1 MHDPPREMKRR
12 LLAILIASATCTVAM
27 GAPPRVATVKVDDI
41 LRKLDSTAKANE
53 EFKAKREALAKDGR
67 KIALDEVLA
76 DLEIRRGKLA
86 DNAGLDEET
95 RKKLLR
101 EYMVKQQEAR
111 SLQEEFQNFTSE
123 KQQALNAELVASIRQ
138 RLTLIHSTAEKIAKD
153 EGYDWVF
160 DSSGI
165 SNTGVPLMLYAKT
178 PNDLTDRVLTVLQP
192 PPAPTPAPGT
202 PVTKPKQR

>member
-1 MHDPPREMKRR
+1 MA
-12 LLAILIASATCTVAM
+12 LATCVAAVA
-27 GAPPRVATVKVDDI
+27 APPRVATVRVDDI

-53 EFKAKREALAKDGR
+53 EYKAKRDAISKDSR
-67 KIALDEVLA
+67 KAAIDEIIA

-86 DNAGLDEET
+86 ENANIDQET

-111 SLQEEFQNFTSE
+111 SLQEDFNNFSNE
-123 KQQALNAELVASIRQ
+123 KQQVLNAELVADIRK
-138 RLTLIHSTAEKIAKD
+138 RLTLIRSTAEKIAKD

-178 PNDLTDRVLTVLQP
+178 PNDLTERVLTALQP
-192 PPAPTPAPGT
+192 PPPAPAPAPTP
-202 PVTKPKQR
+202 VKKPKQR

>member
-1 MHDPPREMKRR
+1 MKRR
-12 LLAILIASATCTVAM
+12 LLAILIASTACTVAM
-27 GAPPRVATVKVDDI
+27 AAPPRVATVKVDDI

-86 DNAGLDEET
+86 DNASLDEET
-95 RKKLLR
+95 RKKLFR
-101 EYMVKQQEAR
+101 EYMIKQQEAR

-138 RLTLIHSTAEKIAKD
+138 RLTLIHSTAEKIAKE

-178 PNDLTDRVLTVLQP
+178 PNDLTERVLTALQP
-192 PPAPTPAPGT
+192 PPAPAPAPAS
-202 PVTKPKQR
+202 PVIKPKQR

>member
-1 MHDPPREMKRR
+1 MKRR
-12 LLAILIASATCTVAM
+12 LLAILTASAACTVAM
-27 GAPPRVATVKVDDI
+27 AAPPRVATVKVDDI

-101 EYMVKQQEAR
+101 EYTVKQQEAR

-138 RLTLIHSTAEKIAKD
+138 RLTLIHGTAEKIAKE

-178 PNDLTDRVLTVLQP
+178 PNDLTERVLTALQP
-192 PPAPTPAPGT
+192 PPAPGPAPAS
-202 PVTKPKQR
+202 PVIKPKQR